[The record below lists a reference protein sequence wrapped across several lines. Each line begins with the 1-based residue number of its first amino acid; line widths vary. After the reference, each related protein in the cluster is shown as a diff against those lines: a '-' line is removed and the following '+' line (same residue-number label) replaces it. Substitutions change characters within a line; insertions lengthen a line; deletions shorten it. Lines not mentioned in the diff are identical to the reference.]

1 MSSHVSG
8 SIWRELSAHAGR
20 AIDCLPRRVFNQW
33 SLIATDASLSMV
45 AIWLAWQLRFDFA
58 VPEKFQTAVRMSVA
72 AILLVRPACLWSL
85 GAYRRIWRYFN
96 LSDAV
101 ALCLATLPPTIVMLL
116 LRIGWLHSHAIA
128 VLPFTVIFLDYG
140 AFVILGV
147 GIRGLRRYLFEAS
160 LGFASSKRTLLIGT
174 AEGLASALRQIS
186 FRPEIHV
193 VCLLSPDKELHG
205 SRLAGCTV
213 TGGPESLPRKLTSQA
228 IDLVLVADADV
239 DSIGNAIA
247 TAMEFGVEA
256 RLLPMAA
263 HIISG
268 DVRISS
274 NPKPEL
280 AIKNAVQITGQPHP
294 DVVDAF
300 RGRSVLITG
309 AGGSIGSELSRQVS
323 RLPVDLLVMLDQDE
337 NAIFEMHSELS
348 ANTRMHLVP
357 SVADI
362 RDREH
367 VATVFSRYKPDIVLH
382 AAAYK
387 HVPMMEHN
395 CSEAVLNNVLGTR
408 TVAETAIDCGAER
421 FLMISTDKAVNPSS
435 IMGAT
440 KRMAELTVQHLAQR
454 EPEGTVTRCA
464 CVRFGNVMGSNGSV
478 VPIFLR
484 QIAAG
489 GPVTITHE
497 EMTRYFMTIPS
508 AVQLVLQAT
517 TLGSTGEIYMLDMGD
532 PVKITTLAQR
542 LIEMSGLRPGQ
553 DIEIRFVGTR
563 PGEKLHEQLWSDSA
577 TVNPTSFPS
586 VFRVEP
592 SPPPVDFQKHLAV
605 LEAAALSRND
615 EHARQM
621 MMEMPISYG
630 EVPRAVTAQTFSPVR
645 GMANVQ
651 SGILRESV

>member
-45 AIWLAWQLRFDFA
+45 AISFAWQLRFDFA
-58 VPEKFQTAVRMSVA
+58 VPEKYQTAFRISVA
-72 AILLVRPACLWSL
+72 ALLLVRPTCLWSL

-96 LSDAV
+96 LGDAV
-101 ALCLATLPPTIVMLL
+101 ALCLATVPPTLAMLL
-116 LRIGWLHSHAIA
+116 LRIGWLHWHAIA
-128 VLPFTVIFLDYG
+128 VLPLTVIVLDYG
-140 AFVILGV
+140 VFVLFGV

-160 LGFASSKRTLLIGT
+160 LGFSSRKRTLLIGT

-186 FRPEIHV
+186 FHPEIHV
-193 VCLLSPDKELHG
+193 VCLLSPDQELHG
-205 SRLAGCTV
+205 SSLAGYSV
-213 TGGPESLPRKLTSQA
+213 TDGPESLPRQLTSKP
-228 IDLVLVADADV
+228 IDLVLIADADV
-239 DSIGNAIA
+239 ESIGHAVA

-274 NPKPEL
+274 SPRPEL
-280 AIKNAVQITGQPHP
+280 AIKKAVQVNSQPHP
-294 DVVDAF
+294 AVVDAF

-323 RLPVDLLVMLDQDE
+323 RLPVDQLVMLDQDE

-348 ANTRMHLVP
+348 SNTRMHLVP

-367 VATVFSRYKPDIVLH
+367 IATVFSRYKPDIVLH

-454 EPEGTVTRCA
+454 EPEGTFTRCA

-532 PVKITTLAQR
+532 PIKITTLAQR

-586 VFRVEP
+586 VLRVEP

-630 EVPRAVTAQTFSPVR
+630 EVPRAVTAQTFSSVR

-651 SGILRESV
+651 SGILRESA